1 MNNKMIDGVRAALD
15 EMAVAKSM
23 VQHELEAAQEAAR
36 NAAAAGHAEG
46 YYKDKEIKKQDKKLG
61 NTKEEVKYPHMM
73 YDPKTGKGVEAKTPE
88 DHEKLTKMGYTHEKP
103 DVDEAMDPVD
113 PKASKKKF
121 ADRKDKDIDNDG
133 DVDDSDKFLHKRR
146 KAIGKTM
153 QKEGTVRERLMSIW
167 EDAAGAK
174 RTAGATEAEPMTKGD
189 EDKKMKAGHP
199 VDKAAYA
206 DNSDAAEK
214 ATKPAAMRGNDNKQ
228 AEKNIK
234 PSATKDTANKV
245 KEETMKKTGKESI
258 DDIAAAYASMYAKDE
273 DDIQEAEKLDEL
285 SPDLLH
291 RAADKQSKRTTR
303 IGSLASR
310 QTAAGR
316 SNKKTDSMYDKSK
329 ARQDRFRKGASAAG
343 DRDAEKRYQASIKKP
358 RV

>member
-1 MNNKMIDGVRAALD
+1 MIDGVRAALD

-61 NTKEEVKYPHMM
+61 NTKEDDFKPHMM
-73 YDPKTGKGVEAKTPE
+73 YDPKTGKAYKAEKPE
-88 DHEKLTKMGYTHEKP
+88 DHERMSKMGYTHEKP
-103 DVDEAMDPVD
+103 KAEDKMDPVD
-113 PKASKKKF
+113 PKAAKKKF
-121 ADRKDKDIDNDG
+121 DDRKDKDIDNDG

-153 QKEGTVRERLMSIW
+153 AKEGTVRERLMSIW

-199 VDKAAYA
+199 VAKAALS

-234 PSATKDTANKV
+234 PSATKDTANKISA
-245 KEETMKKTGKESI
+245 KESI
-258 DDIAAAYASMYAKDE
+258 DAIAAAYEGMKKD
-273 DDIQEAEKLDEL
+273 
-285 SPDLLH
+285 
-291 RAADKQSKRTTR
+291 
-303 IGSLASR
+303 GS
-310 QTAAGR
+310 
-316 SNKKTDSMYDKSK
+316 
-329 ARQDRFRKGASAAG
+329 
-343 DRDAEKRYQASIKKP
+343 
-358 RV
+358 

>member
-1 MNNKMIDGVRAALD
+1 MVDGVRAALT
-15 EMAVAKSM
+15 EMAVAESM
-23 VQHELEAAQEAAR
+23 AQHELEAAQEAAR
-36 NAAAAGHAEG
+36 NAAAEAVAEG
-46 YYKDKEIKKQDKKLG
+46 YYKDQMIKKQDKKMG

-73 YDPKTGKGVEAKTPE
+73 YDPKTGKEVEAKTPE
-88 DHEKLTKMGYTHEKP
+88 DHEKLAKMGYTHDKP
-103 DVDEAMDPVD
+103 KANAEDKMDPVN
-113 PKASKKKF
+113 PAAAKKKF

-245 KEETMKKTGKESI
+245 SAKESI
-258 DDIAAAYASMYAKDE
+258 DAIAAAYEGMKKD
-273 DDIQEAEKLDEL
+273 
-285 SPDLLH
+285 
-291 RAADKQSKRTTR
+291 
-303 IGSLASR
+303 G
-310 QTAAGR
+310 
-316 SNKKTDSMYDKSK
+316 
-329 ARQDRFRKGASAAG
+329 
-343 DRDAEKRYQASIKKP
+343 
-358 RV
+358 